1 MHERRTGLLCA
12 DNYRARGRHKS
23 EQVLPNLEADIRTLV
38 DAQSQCDPKFESTFL
53 YSRITA
59 KAVRASLIEEKG
71 YSENQLPSRQTIG
84 DILNRLGYRLK
95 KYKK

>member
-1 MHERRTGLLCA
+1 M
-12 DNYRARGRHKS
+12 
-23 EQVLPNLEADIRTLV
+23 PN
-38 DAQSQCDPKFESTFL
+38 PKLKLRFESTFL

-59 KAVRASLIEEKG
+59 KAVRTRLIEEKG
-71 YSENQLPSRQTIG
+71 YRERQRPSRQTIG